1 MEPISE
7 QGEEG
12 EKQQLC
18 DLISGSALLLCNRD
32 IDKDIH
38 QELQNKSEKNCFP
51 MTAKAEILFRSKY
64 YLQVEGKGLVEM
76 ERGRGNIFQIRFLL
90 NLKRNGYIWKIQNSL
105 HKRYEAVQ
113 ALFHKPQV
121 LHKIMLLKCLGLGER
136 NCINMGF
143 YYHS

>member
-1 MEPISE
+1 
-7 QGEEG
+7 
-12 EKQQLC
+12 
-18 DLISGSALLLCNRD
+18 
-32 IDKDIH
+32 
-38 QELQNKSEKNCFP
+38 